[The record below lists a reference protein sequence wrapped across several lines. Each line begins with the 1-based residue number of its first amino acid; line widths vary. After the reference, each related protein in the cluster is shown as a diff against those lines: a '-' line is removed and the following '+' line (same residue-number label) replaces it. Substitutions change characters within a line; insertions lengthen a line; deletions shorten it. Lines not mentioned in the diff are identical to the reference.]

1 MDFRPCA
8 RPQHIHMQTIV
19 LILVLAI
26 TVEALIQYSK
36 TIIEMLEKKQYK
48 TFATQLAAILTSV
61 FICFAAGVDLYLLG
75 GVSFVVPWLGTL
87 LTGIVVSRGSN
98 YTSDFIARLQNPDIG
113 EIVLEDVIGVAD
125 AGGKAEIQTSGV
137 PPNAR

>member
-1 MDFRPCA
+1 
-8 RPQHIHMQTIV
+8 MQTII

-36 TIIEMLEKKQYK
+36 TILEMLEKKQYK
-48 TFATQLAAILTSV
+48 TFATQLAAILVSV
-61 FICFAAGVDLYLLG
+61 FICFAAGVDLFALVG
-75 GVSFVVPWLGTL
+75 ISFMVPWLGTL

-98 YTSDFIARLQNPDIG
+98 YTSDFIKRLQTPDIG
-113 EIVLEDVIGVAD
+113 EIVLEDVLGVAD

>member
-1 MDFRPCA
+1 MADYCFDSGACHHGRKHLFSTAKPSLKCW
-8 RPQHIHMQTIV
+8 RKSSTKLSP
-19 LILVLAI
+19 
-26 TVEALIQYSK
+26 
-36 TIIEMLEKKQYK
+36 
-48 TFATQLAAILTSV
+48 TQLAAILTSV
-61 FICFAAGVDLYLLG
+61 FICFAAGSICTSFG

-125 AGGKAEIQTSGV
+125 AGGKAEIQTSGRA
-137 PPNAR
+137 PNAR

>member
-1 MDFRPCA
+1 
-8 RPQHIHMQTIV
+8 MQTIV

-48 TFATQLAAILTSV
+48 TFATQLTAILLSV
-61 FICFAAGVDLYLLG
+61 FICFAAGVDLYTLV
-75 GVSFVVPWLGTL
+75 GVSFTVPWLGML

-113 EIVLEDVIGVAD
+113 EIVLEDVIGAED
-125 AGGKAEIQTSGV
+125 AGGKAEVLTSGV
-137 PPNAR
+137 PPNA

>member
-1 MDFRPCA
+1 
-8 RPQHIHMQTIV
+8 MQTIV

-48 TFATQLAAILTSV
+48 TFATQLTAILLSV
-61 FICFAAGVDLYLLG
+61 FICFAAGVDLYTLV
-75 GVSFVVPWLGTL
+75 GVSFTVPWLGML

-98 YTSDFIARLQNPDIG
+98 YTSDFIKRLQNPDIG
-113 EIVLEDVIGVAD
+113 EIVLEDIVEAAD
-125 AGGKAEIQTSGV
+125 PANKAAVHISGV
-137 PPNAR
+137 PPNP

>member
-1 MDFRPCA
+1 
-8 RPQHIHMQTIV
+8 MQTIV

-26 TVEALIQYSK
+26 TVEAIIQYSK

-48 TFATQLAAILTSV
+48 TFATQLAAILLSV
-61 FICFAAGVDLYLLG
+61 FICFTAGVDLYTLV
-75 GVSFVVPWLGTL
+75 GVSFTLPWLGML

-98 YTSDFIARLQNPDIG
+98 YTSDFIKRLQNPDIG

-125 AGGKAEIQTSGV
+125 AGGKAEIHTSGV
-137 PPNAR
+137 PPNA

>member
-1 MDFRPCA
+1 
-8 RPQHIHMQTIV
+8 MQTIV

-75 GVSFVVPWLGTL
+75 GVSFVAAHRHRRLPRFQLYQRL
-87 LTGIVVSRGSN
+87 HRAPAEPRHRGN
-98 YTSDFIARLQNPDIG
+98 CF
-113 EIVLEDVIGVAD
+113 
-125 AGGKAEIQTSGV
+125 GGRDRRRGRGRQS
-137 PPNAR
+137 

>member
-1 MDFRPCA
+1 M
-8 RPQHIHMQTIV
+8 
-19 LILVLAI
+19 
-26 TVEALIQYSK
+26 
-36 TIIEMLEKKQYK
+36 
-48 TFATQLAAILTSV
+48 AAILNSD
-61 FICFAAGVDLYLLG
+61 FICFAAGVDLYALV

-87 LTGIVVSRGSN
+87 LTGIVVSRRSN

>member
-1 MDFRPCA
+1 
-8 RPQHIHMQTIV
+8 MQTIV

-61 FICFAAGVDLYLLG
+61 FICFAAGVDLYVLG
-75 GVSFVVPWLGTL
+75 GVSFVVPWGGFVCFAEAAPLPWT
-87 LTGIVVSRGSN
+87 
-98 YTSDFIARLQNPDIG
+98 
-113 EIVLEDVIGVAD
+113 E
-125 AGGKAEIQTSGV
+125 AGGET
-137 PPNAR
+137 RLR